1 MSNTAT
7 VQDVV
12 TRSSV
17 EIALRAAASPSK
29 SRPSFFVRRIG
40 WIALVVASGLAIAPI
55 SRSAMVNLETWTLL
69 SNDDVTLRI
78 QLANADRVS
87 GSADYFEALA
97 ELSVQPETMD
107 LEAGRIAAQAAV
119 QADPSRAHAWA
130 LLAYLE
136 SESAGRVTPTALD
149 ALSHS
154 MKACPLCDQDL
165 IRWRF
170 NFVLANWNAVPDDIR
185 REAFNQADI
194 LRWTGQNSEFLAEM
208 RIKAAGAGI
217 PFDDYRLAVDTPV
230 RIWDV
235 APAAETEVVNL
246 LRPKT

>member
-17 EIALRAAASPSK
+17 ESALRAAALPSK
-29 SRPSFFVRRIG
+29 SRPSAFARRMG
-40 WIALVVASGLAIAPI
+40 WIALLAASAMAIAPI
-55 SRSAMVNLETWTLL
+55 SQSAMVNLETWTLL
-69 SNDDVTLRI
+69 YTDDVALRI
-78 QLANADRVS
+78 QLANAGRAS
-87 GSADYFEALA
+87 GSAEYFEALA
-97 ELSVQPETMD
+97 ELSVQPATQD
-107 LEAGRIAAQAAV
+107 LDAGRIAAQASV

-136 SESAGRVTPTALD
+136 SQTAGKVTPAALE
-149 ALSHS
+149 ALTRS

-170 NFVLANWNAVPDDIR
+170 NYVLANWNAVPDEIR

-208 RIKAAGAGI
+208 RMKAAGAGI
-217 PFDDYRLAVDTPV
+217 PFDDYRIAVDTPV

-235 APAAETEVVNL
+235 APASEAAATAL